1 MTRPERRRRPP
12 ASGKRIRRMTGMAL
26 PAVVTVAAAIVA
38 LTGAWFEAA
47 LTEARRTRALS
58 DRLIA
63 FHAADAALAACVAR
77 LRRAEAVYLDAADR
91 SDAEPD
97 AWRRASALARP
108 EAIEPFAAWPMAVR
122 PPRCLIE
129 AWGIG
134 HPATDRAYL
143 VTARGVGSHASTSA
157 WLQMQI
163 LIRDGR
169 IVAQRW
175 RRVAAPP

>member
-1 MTRPERRRRPP
+1 MTCHERRRRPP

-77 LRRAEAVYLDAADR
+77 LRRGEAAYLDADGAH
-91 SDAEPD
+91 AEPD
-97 AWRRASALARP
+97 GWRRASALARP
-108 EAIEPFAAWPMAVR
+108 EAIEPFVAWPMAAC

-134 HPATDRAYL
+134 HLAPDRAYL
-143 VTARGVGSHASTSA
+143 VTARGVGSHASSSA

-175 RRVAAPP
+175 RRVAAAP

>member
-1 MTRPERRRRPP
+1 MIRPERRGRPP
-12 ASGKRIRRMTGMAL
+12 ASGQGIRRMTGMAL

-77 LRRAEAVYLDAADR
+77 LRRGKAAYLDAGM
-91 SDAEPD
+91 SHAEPD

-108 EAIEPFAAWPMAVR
+108 EAIEPFAAWPMAAR

-134 HPATDRAYL
+134 HPAPGRAYL
-143 VTARGVGSHASTSA
+143 VTAHGVGSHASSAA

-175 RRVAAPP
+175 RRVAASP